1 MNTPK
6 RDNTI
11 AFKEMSMT
19 LNQHTNVSIIPMV
32 EINTCHPR
40 GYMYEISAAWEKWSK
55 VNLLSCQHI
64 LSVLQ
69 KENIEIKTSL
79 LFSIIHLVTTS
90 TIAGN

>member
-40 GYMYEISAAWEKWSK
+40 GYMHKISAA
-55 VNLLSCQHI
+55 
-64 LSVLQ
+64 
-69 KENIEIKTSL
+69 
-79 LFSIIHLVTTS
+79 
-90 TIAGN
+90 